1 MQALKASSTTVI
13 QKLAGSIAINIRN
26 EGVVTVTVV
35 GASALNQAIKGC
47 IVARR
52 FLKDDGN
59 IDITVQPSF
68 VPIKGDVLKDGEE
81 SVTGIQLLIEKAP
94 IEPLPEGAV
103 APAPLEPRGP
113 KAEPAAPATPSVPE
127 SK

>member
-13 QKLAGSIAINIRN
+13 QKLAGSIAINIRS

-68 VPIKGDVLKDGEE
+68 VPIQSETLKEGEE
-81 SVTGIQLLIEKAP
+81 SVTGIQLLIKKTA

-103 APAPLEPRGP
+103 APAPLENRG
-113 KAEPAAPATPSVPE
+113 AAAPATPVVPE

>member
-1 MQALKASSTTVI
+1 MQALKASSQTVI
-13 QKLAGSIAINIRN
+13 QKLAGSIAINIRS

-35 GASALNQAIKGC
+35 GASALNQAIKGI

-59 IDITVQPSF
+59 VDITVQPSF
-68 VPIKGDVLKDGEE
+68 VPITSETLREGEE
-81 SVTGIQLLIEKAP
+81 AVTGIQLLIKKAE

-103 APAPLEPRGP
+103 APAPVEIHGNDVKPLIG
-113 KAEPAAPATPSVPE
+113 
-127 SK
+127 